1 MNPQPA
7 FAPCPVRRI
16 TMRSLYAG
24 ILLFCL
30 CCGPSAAQGLQNTKA
45 DIRGQVFMPNGDPA
59 QMIIRIQLSGEDSL
73 RPPESFFTDSKGRFG
88 VRDLRQGMRYT
99 FIVESDGKNWATSRE
114 IVYITQEIHA
124 IVMIHLQ
131 PLLNSPIPERPSISA
146 TELNQTVPPAALRVY
161 EFGVAQLAAGDLVK
175 ARKQFE
181 RAIELFP
188 DFVEARSELAVVFM
202 RQDSLASA
210 EALLRRA
217 IEIDS
222 AAVRP
227 LLNLGLCL
235 YRQQRFKEAMVP
247 LERGV
252 QLKPVN
258 PHGNLL
264 FGITLEAAGDD
275 EHAEP
280 VLRQAYDQG
289 GKNVAKAQL
298 YLSRLYARQK
308 KYDLAAQALD
318 IYLRDA
324 PAAPDAASLRTTLAK
339 LRAAAQPQP

>member
-1 MNPQPA
+1 MLLGICGGLAAAPAPQEK
-7 FAPCPVRRI
+7 
-16 TMRSLYAG
+16 G
-24 ILLFCL
+24 
-30 CCGPSAAQGLQNTKA
+30 KA
-45 DIRGQVFMPNGDPA
+45 NVRGQVFLPKGDPA
-59 QMIIRIQLSGEDSL
+59 QMVIRVDLSGDDGL
-73 RPPESFFTDSKGRFG
+73 LPPQSFYTDSMGRFG
-88 VRDLRQGMRYT
+88 FRGLVQGNHYT
-99 FIVESDGKNWATSRE
+99 FVVESDGKTWGTSRE
-114 IVYITQEIHA
+114 SVLITGDEHPFIT
-124 IVMIHLQ
+124 IHLR
-131 PLLNSPIPERPSISA
+131 PLLASPISERPSISA
-146 TELNQTVPPAALRVY
+146 AELRQTVPPPALRAY
-161 EFGVAQLAAGDLVK
+161 EFAVAQLAAGDLAK

-217 IEIDS
+217 LEIDS

-235 YRQQRFKEAMVP
+235 YRQQRFKEALVP

-264 FGITLEAAGDD
+264 YGITLEAAGDD

-289 GKNVAKAQL
+289 GKHFAKAQL
-298 YLSRLYARQK
+298 YLSQLHARQK

-324 PAAPDAASLRTTLAK
+324 PAAPDAAALRTTLAK
-339 LRAAAQPQP
+339 LRAAQPQP